1 MRHKVPAKIYAP
13 LSMDEA
19 GKLLRAG
26 TIPRPFVQ
34 RMRLINAISAT
45 MIYKL
50 DSDLLAPYDVI
61 DLHHLLD
68 VPISHGAIIEQLDS
82 GGIRHALTTGD
93 LTPLGDMAEE
103 NPALL
108 EGLRTFW
115 LHRFFM
121 VPFDPL
127 CIMLAMRAKLI
138 LDLVDELGHSYNL
151 LRSLKWGWIDF
162 GDIPDEYPGDP
173 GDYYDP
179 AFDNPI
185 LPPGGYTP
193 PGTGEPGAWPAAT
206 DAEKAAYEAAPIS
219 DRRTLGN
226 LAGTYGVSMSGQL
239 VGGGDF
245 GSHAFPPI
253 DGDPCADKDDPAET
267 VSIGYTT
274 QGMQIEEEQELSVV
288 GYHPRFAPGNY
299 TWTIESGGGS
309 LSTDTGYA
317 TTYTAPSENP
327 DCALSPTIALWC
339 GGEIVDTLEIAING
353 WTGDQAAVRICYPCD
368 QYGTPTGEPCTYM
381 HGNYTPNTG
390 DCAEDYIGTCSGF
403 LLIMEWKCDGRVHL
417 ECVASRQLS
426 AGELQDGEGKYYLC
440 YTADG
445 METAC
450 GMLFDST
457 EYCYQCSVTS
467 KSFDYLLSLN
477 PNDLRTSA
485 MQTGGCCPEQLLL

>member
-1 MRHKVPAKIYAP
+1 
-13 LSMDEA
+13 MDEA

-68 VPISHGAIIEQLDS
+68 VPISHGAIIDQLDS

-127 CIMLAMRAKLI
+127 CIMLAMRAKLV
-138 LDLVDELGHSYNL
+138 LELVDELGHSYNL

-185 LPPGGYTP
+185 LPPDGYTP
-193 PGTGEPGAWPAAT
+193 PGTGEPGAWQAAT

-309 LSTDTGYA
+309 LSTGTGYT

-327 DCALSPTIALWC
+327 ECALNPTIALWC
-339 GGEIVDTLEIAING
+339 GGEIVDTLQIAVNAIEDGPVAYIICGEYPEDGINP
-353 WTGDQAAVRICYPCD
+353 PCW
-368 QYGTPTGEPCTYM
+368 YGTGVTFTVCYMEYKCNGEPNSAG
-381 HGNYTPNTG
+381 GNNDACCVDVHEWPEPVSWGSNTG
-390 DCAEDYIGTCSGF
+390 GCEALGYV
-403 LLIMEWKCDGRVHL
+403 DGLKDFR
-417 ECVASRQLS
+417 S
-426 AGELQDGEGKYYLC
+426 EL
-440 YTADG
+440 
-445 METAC
+445 MI
-450 GMLFDST
+450 
-457 EYCYQCSVTS
+457 
-467 KSFDYLLSLN
+467 
-477 PNDLRTSA
+477 
-485 MQTGGCCPEQLLL
+485 TGGCCPEELL

>member
-1 MRHKVPAKIYAP
+1 
-13 LSMDEA
+13 MDEA

-68 VPISHGAIIEQLDS
+68 VPISQGAIIEQLDS

-108 EGLRTFW
+108 EGLLTFW

-138 LDLVDELGHSYNL
+138 LELVDELGHSYNL

-185 LPPGGYTP
+185 LPPDGYTP

-206 DAEKAAYEAAPIS
+206 DAEKAAYAAAPIS

-253 DGDPCADKDDPAET
+253 GGDPCADKDNPAET

-274 QGMQIEEEQELSVV
+274 QGMQVDEEQELSVV
-288 GYHPRFAPGNY
+288 GYHPKWAPSNY
-299 TWTIESGGGS
+299 KWTIESGGGS
-309 LSTDTGYA
+309 LSEETGYK

-327 DCALSPTIALWC
+327 NCDLSPTIALWC
-339 GGEIVDTLEIAING
+339 GDEIVDTLQIAVNA
-353 WTGDQAAVRICYPCD
+353 WMSTGNAAQEFSLDGIECSPYTASSCKCTRLCYVYNCDNSIASEPTCGAGEGGELLLCTESYPPRICSESCD
-368 QYGTPTGEPCTYM
+368 AVYGVSDM
-381 HGNYTPNTG
+381 
-390 DCAEDYIGTCSGF
+390 
-403 LLIMEWKCDGRVHL
+403 
-417 ECVASRQLS
+417 
-426 AGELQDGEGKYYLC
+426 
-440 YTADG
+440 
-445 METAC
+445 
-450 GMLFDST
+450 
-457 EYCYQCSVTS
+457 
-467 KSFDYLLSLN
+467 
-477 PNDLRTSA
+477 RTSE
-485 MQTGGCCPEQLLL
+485 MIQLGCCPAILL

>member
-1 MRHKVPAKIYAP
+1 
-13 LSMDEA
+13 
-19 GKLLRAG
+19 
-26 TIPRPFVQ
+26 
-34 RMRLINAISAT
+34 MRLINAISAT

-68 VPISHGAIIEQLDS
+68 VPISQGAIIEQLDS

-138 LDLVDELGHSYNL
+138 LELVDELGHSYNL

-185 LPPGGYTP
+185 LPPDGYTP

-206 DAEKAAYEAAPIS
+206 DAEKAAYAAAPIS

-253 DGDPCADKDDPAET
+253 GGDPCADKDDPLET
-267 VSIGYTT
+267 VKIGYTT
-274 QGMQIEEEQELSVV
+274 QGMQIDEEQDLYVS
-288 GYHPRFAPGNY
+288 GYHPKWAPGNY

-309 LSTDTGYA
+309 LSTGTGYT
-317 TTYTAPSENP
+317 TTYTAPNENP
-327 DCALSPTIALWC
+327 ECALNPTIALWC
-339 GGEIVDTLEIAING
+339 GGEIVDTLKIGVNAYAGIQTAVQVFTEDEIS
-353 WTGDQAAVRICYPCD
+353 CD
-368 QYGTPTGEPCTYM
+368 P
-381 HGNYTPNTG
+381 YTLS
-390 DCAEDYIGTCSGF
+390 TCSNTR
-403 LLIMEWKCDGRVHL
+403 LCPTYQCDGVLKTAGRCGGGEEGAFQDCTESYPPRV
-417 ECVASRQLS
+417 CKPPQPV
-426 AGELQDGEGKYYLC
+426 
-440 YTADG
+440 
-445 METAC
+445 
-450 GMLFDST
+450 
-457 EYCYQCSVTS
+457 VTGV
-467 KSFDYLLSLN
+467 KDMR
-477 PNDLRTSA
+477 DAA
-485 MQTGGCCPEQLLL
+485 MITGGCCPEWLL